1 MSLKILKLITA
12 SLITL
17 AVSGSALANT
27 VTNTNGN
34 SEHHFALGTHDAD
47 NNGIPDDAD
56 ALIEV
61 KFGNNP
67 IQKAAAQ
74 KYVRSLTAQ
83 KMAIKNLARDLG
95 HMNIDV
101 ETETNDLTGV
111 DADNNGIR
119 DDVDALI
126 KEKYSDTLNHKLAT
140 EQFARITQYQLAVT
154 NYDRA
159 TTEKFR
165 IELMDG
171 THCIFSVF
179 EQVGSM
185 PSEIEDLTLNSRA
198 RRAKAWK
205 MARALS
211 GSVSQL
217 PKSNTCYFLN

>member
-12 SLITL
+12 ILITL

-27 VTNTNGN
+27 VTDTNTVTK
-34 SEHHFALGTHDAD
+34 HHFELGAYDAD
-47 NNGIPDDAD
+47 NNGIPDEAD
-56 ALIEV
+56 TLIEA
-61 KFGNNP
+61 KFGSNP
-67 IQKAAAQ
+67 TQKAAAQ
-74 KYVRSLTAQ
+74 KYIRSLMAQ
-83 KMAIKNLARDLG
+83 KLAIKNLGKSIG

-101 ETETNDLTGV
+101 ETETNSLTGV

-126 KEKYSDTLNHKLAT
+126 KEKYSDTLNHKLAV
-140 EQFARITQYQLAVT
+140 EQYARITQYQLAVT

-171 THCIFSVF
+171 THCIFSMF
-179 EQVGSM
+179 DQVGSM
-185 PSEIEDLTLNSRA
+185 PSEIEYLTLNSRA

-205 MARALS
+205 MARALG
-211 GSVSQL
+211 GSVTQL
-217 PKSNTCYFLN
+217 PTKNTCYFLN